1 MFIGRMPRL
10 LVSIGVLLVLVG
22 TSGRTAPGRAQDE
35 PRCFTEVPHCISG
48 RLRQF
53 WEQAGGL
60 AVFGFPTTPQHE
72 AWIEGRP
79 YQVQWF
85 QRNRLELHPEHAPPY
100 DVLLGRLGDDRLN
113 QQRRAW
119 HTAFPRSE
127 PQEGCFY
134 VAETGHNICGRFLAA
149 WQANGLDMDG
159 QAGTSVAESLALYGL
174 PLSEAY
180 PEILSNGRSYT
191 VQWFERARFEHH
203 PETPPPYDVLFGLLA
218 DELQQENGPL
228 TADSPLFSPP
238 RATAEQVAAY
248 IIHRGT
254 TYTPYDVQV
263 IVGHYWRMAPAVGID
278 PLLAMAQVIHETDN
292 LKSWWSQRPRRNPA
306 GLGVTGAE
314 QPAPPPPE
322 EQAEWAWDGTTQV
335 WKKGLSFASWE
346 DGTRV
351 HLGRLLAYGLRPG
364 EASAAQQPLI
374 DEALAL
380 RPLPDDLRGVA
391 RTLRGLNGR
400 WAYPGTTYGENIALL
415 ANKIREA
422 R

>member
-10 LVSIGVLLVLVG
+10 LVGIGVLLVLVG
-22 TSGRTAPGRAQDE
+22 ASGGTSPGQAQDE

-48 RLRQF
+48 RLRHF

-60 AVFGFPTTPQHE
+60 AVFGFPMTPQHE

-113 QQRRAW
+113 QQQRPW

-149 WQANGLDMDG
+149 WQANGLEMDG
-159 QAGTSVAESLALYGL
+159 QDGTSVAESLALYGL
-174 PLSEAY
+174 PLSEAH
-180 PEILSNGRSYT
+180 PEILSDGRSYT

-203 PETPPPYDVLFGLLA
+203 PEHAPPYDVLFGLLA

-248 IIHRGT
+248 IVHRGT

-322 EQAEWAWDGTTQV
+322 EQVEWAWDGTAQV

-346 DGTRV
+346 DGARA

-400 WAYPGTTYGENIALL
+400 WAYPGATYGENIALL
-415 ANKIREA
+415 ANKIRED